1 MEQSETQLIYSVRDV
16 FTSYLEGNQ
25 PSYYN
30 IPDYQRGYKWTG
42 KNVEALLEDIEKFRK
57 SSGSNADKF
66 YCLQN
71 ITLSPAEDGKFFNVV
86 DGQQRLTTLVILL
99 SYLESR
105 LKSDLK
111 ELETVI
117 KNLEYIEGEKH
128 EDISKKFTDFYK
140 KQNITYEKI
149 RYSVRDE
156 TDRFIKDKIITGNIW
171 QKEPEIK
178 HKDQYYLNEVA
189 RKIQEWFVEKHPD
202 VDISTYKNVI
212 LDKVRFIVNKI
223 NTNEE
228 QTFANLNGAKVNL
241 DGADL
246 MRAVL
251 MTHSAKEKFGDTKT
265 SAQVNEFRVRMGME
279 IDEMN
284 RWWSTE
290 EVRKYFSQMIP
301 EKIEKQA
308 RQNGFN
314 IEEFPINILYILL
327 YETKKSKE
335 DFSFRFFEYGI
346 DEDNKPGNDNW
357 ELYVKLRKLH
367 LEMQE
372 WYDDKEI
379 YHYLGYLFFRFKGKN
394 EKLKF
399 SNLYQEWDRVDTKK
413 EFIDYLKKLI
423 STQLLSPYQNEEK
436 SLKEEELK
444 KLFCKE
450 IEDIK
455 INWYDNEEE
464 LINCLVLLDIIDIV
478 NNNSG
483 NLERLPVDYFT
494 RHGEDK
500 EHNGEDKEHIG
511 CQTPN
516 NKDRKDKKKWLKYI
530 TALKNEYPDEIKDAQ
545 VKVMSDVFSDDSVSE
560 EQINSLISKL
570 NAYGLNSIGNMVLLN
585 LHVNRSYGN
594 NSFSDKRA
602 EIMRNYY
609 EGHYIR
615 PHTLKMFVK
624 TGSNSGD
631 LNKWTIDDIREN
643 AKSISKELKTSFWL
657 NN

>member
-1 MEQSETQLIYSVRDV
+1 MKNGELIKGDGETRVSDGGTSSELIYSVRKV
-16 FTSYLEGNQ
+16 FTSYLEGNHC
-25 PSYYN
+25 SYYN

-42 KNVEALLEDIEKFRK
+42 ENVEALLEDIEKFRK
-57 SSGSNADKF
+57 SSDSDTNKF

-71 ITLSPAEDGKFFNVV
+71 ITLCEAADGNGKFFNVV

-111 ELETVI
+111 EPETVI

-128 EDISKKFTDFYK
+128 EDISKKSTDFYK
-140 KQNITYEKI
+140 KQNITCKKI
-149 RYSVRDE
+149 RYSVRAETHQFIEDE
-156 TDRFIKDKIITGNIW
+156 IITGNIW

-290 EVRKYFSQMIP
+290 EVSKYFSQMIP

-394 EKLKF
+394 EELKF
-399 SNLYQEWDRVDTKK
+399 SNLYQEWDSADTKK
-413 EFIDYLKKLI
+413 KFIDCLKELI
-423 STQLLSPYQNEEK
+423 RTRLLSPYQNEEK
-436 SLKEEELK
+436 SLEEE
-444 KLFCKE
+444 
-450 IEDIK
+450 IRDIK

-478 NNNSG
+478 NNKSG

-500 EHNGEDKEHIG
+500 EHIG

-516 NKDRKDKKKWLKYI
+516 NEDRKDKKKWQEYI
-530 TALKNEYPDEIKDAQ
+530 DTLRSQDEITDDQ
-545 VKVMSDVFSDDSVSE
+545 VEEMKADFSDDSVSE
-560 EQINSLISKL
+560 EQINSSISKL
-570 NAYGLNSIGNMVLLN
+570 NAFGLNSIGNMVLLN

-609 EGHYIR
+609 EEHYIR
-615 PHTLKMFVK
+615 PHTLKMFAK
-624 TGSNSGD
+624 IDSKSGD
-631 LNKWTIDDIREN
+631 LNKWTIKDIEHN
-643 AKSISKELKTSFWL
+643 VDEISGKLSEWILG
-657 NN
+657 